1 MTEFDCED
9 LDTKLLAQM
18 FHDFIEESHENLD
31 QLNLNLAKLEDSPD
45 DEELINETFR
55 VIHTLKGTASFV
67 GLDHIKGLS
76 HKMEDVFDGIRKGEL
91 AVTASLIDT
100 MYEGLEVLTLLRD
113 KAAAK
118 DTIEVDISWIVQKLE
133 NVLQPEPVASP
144 DQGVES
150 KPEEAPTEK
159 DSVKRLKCESVASQP
174 APPAGPRTSRAE
186 TIRVSTQRLDNLM
199 NMVGEVITARNQL
212 NDFSERTR
220 NDELASIAAS
230 IDRLTRQIHNGIMGV
245 RMVPIEKLFNKF
257 PGVVRNL
264 ARENGKQVEFVLSGE
279 DTELDKTMIEHIYDP
294 MVHLLRNAVDH
305 GLEHPEIRLERGKSP
320 TGKIR
325 LSALQQQNNVTIL
338 VEDDGQGIDP
348 AKMKEKAVRKG
359 IISKEEAQAMTEEQ
373 AIRLIFMPGFSSV
386 EAVTEVSG
394 RGIGLDVVKEQVQK
408 LRGVVDVR
416 SVLGQ
421 GTVFHLQMPLTLTI
435 LQTLLVESGGLTYG
449 LPLNTVCETLL
460 ITEKQINT
468 IEKDEVVFIRGVAY
482 PLVRLASIL
491 NEGLEAMPIEGYV
504 PVVVVGMAEK
514 RVALCVDDLLG
525 KQEVVMKTLGDYL
538 GRVEGIEGA
547 SIMADGSVALILDVE
562 AALGKIG

>member
-18 FHDFIEESHENLD
+18 FNDFIEESHEHLD

-45 DEELINETFR
+45 DEEIINETFR
-55 VIHTLKGTASFV
+55 AIHTLKGTAAFI

-91 AVTASLIDT
+91 AVTASLIDM

-118 DTIEVDISWIVQKLE
+118 DPIEVDISWIVQKLE
-133 NVLQPEPVASP
+133 NVFQTEPVTSS
-144 DQGVES
+144 DQKVES
-150 KPEEAPTEK
+150 KPEE
-159 DSVKRLKCESVASQP
+159 DSVKSLTCETADPQP
-174 APPAGPRTSRAE
+174 APPIKPRTFSAE
-186 TIRVSTQRLDNLM
+186 TIRVSTQRLDSLM

-212 NDFSERTR
+212 NDFSARTR

-279 DTELDKTMIEHIYDP
+279 NTELDKTMIEHIYDP
-294 MVHLLRNAVDH
+294 MIHLLRNAVDH
-305 GLEHPEIRLERGKSP
+305 GLECPEVRLDRGKSA
-320 TGKIR
+320 TGQIR
-325 LSALQQQNNVTIL
+325 LSALQQQNSVTIL

-348 AKMKEKAVRKG
+348 AKMKKQAVRNG
-359 IISKEEAQAMTEEQ
+359 LISKEEAQVMTDEQ
-373 AIRLIFMPGFSSV
+373 AIRLIFMPGFSSA
-386 EAVTEVSG
+386 ETVTEVSG

-408 LRGVVDVR
+408 LRGLVDVR

-421 GTVFHLQMPLTLTI
+421 GTVFQIQMPLTLTI

-491 NEGLEAMPIEGYV
+491 YEGPEFMPINGHV

-514 RVALCVDDLLG
+514 RVALCVDELLG